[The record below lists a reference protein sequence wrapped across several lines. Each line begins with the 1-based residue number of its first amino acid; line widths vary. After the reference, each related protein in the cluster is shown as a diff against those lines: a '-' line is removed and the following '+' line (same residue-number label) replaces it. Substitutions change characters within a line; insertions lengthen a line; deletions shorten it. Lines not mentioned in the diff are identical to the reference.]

1 MSKLKIVIS
10 AIVMLLSSVASAT
23 PIMTLTFD
31 MAFTGSSWKND
42 VWQGYF
48 TDPLQPLHEQVT
60 VELPMSFP
68 IGGSYTSPDRSGF
81 ALWSQNPIAASPSG
95 VSIDAPNA
103 AAVFNSET
111 FTSAALSELGATSLT
126 LDRWMSRDYVN
137 VAKEYYP
144 LFGFDK
150 SIDANIQTVEHI
162 GGVEN
167 AYVFTSTRLTGDV
180 LRDFGDITP
189 FTESDV
195 PSILGDIFAN
205 GQFTIF
211 YTRNIELADVNGNWT
226 GRASSVMYQG
236 FGRLTA
242 MTFGDLPSSNV
253 PEPSTL
259 LLALLALVA
268 VVVKRNHQV
277 ALQPYFG
284 SN

>member
-1 MSKLKIVIS
+1 
-10 AIVMLLSSVASAT
+10 
-23 PIMTLTFD
+23 
-31 MAFTGSSWKND
+31 
-42 VWQGYF
+42 
-48 TDPLQPLHEQVT
+48 
-60 VELPMSFP
+60 
-68 IGGSYTSPDRSGF
+68 
-81 ALWSQNPIAASPSG
+81 
-95 VSIDAPNA
+95 
-103 AAVFNSET
+103 
-111 FTSAALSELGATSLT
+111 
-126 LDRWMSRDYVN
+126 MSRDYVN